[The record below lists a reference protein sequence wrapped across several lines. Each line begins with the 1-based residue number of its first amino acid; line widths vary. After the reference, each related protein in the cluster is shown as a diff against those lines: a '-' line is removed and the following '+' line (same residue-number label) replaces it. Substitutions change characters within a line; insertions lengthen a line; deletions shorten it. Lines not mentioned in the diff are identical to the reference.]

1 MADPYKYTAKPID
14 GPGNNAVAVTP
25 SDSTDLTT
33 TASFLWVGVAG
44 DVSIECATS
53 GSAIVFKNVQG
64 LLPVR
69 VNRVNSTATTA
80 TNIVAVW

>member
-1 MADPYKYTAKPID
+1 MADPYARTAKPID

-25 SDSTDLTT
+25 HDSTDLDTV
-33 TASFLWVGVAG
+33 ASFLWVGVAG
-44 DVSIECATS
+44 DVSVECATT

-69 VNRVNSTATTA
+69 VSRVNSTATTA
-80 TNIVAVW
+80 SDIVAVW